1 MPQMKLCHVVFWC
14 PAIACPALPALSTLP
29 ALPACLPCLLPAL
42 PALHAMPALPA
53 VCCLPV
59 CLPAGDWGL
68 NYDRV

>member
-14 PAIACPALPALSTLP
+14 PAIACPALPALSALP

-42 PALHAMPALPA
+42 RAIPATPALPA
-53 VCCLPV
+53 VCLSA

-68 NYDRV
+68 NYDWV